1 MKKLEVNFD
10 SENKSYRIVYGK
22 GQTGNMF
29 GSDIHISED
38 KNQRW

>member
-29 GSDIHISED
+29 GSDIHILED